1 MKTDSWSSKVTLE
14 QVRLAFLK
22 LQEDRSLS
30 QHKKKAER
38 VCSGMGQ
45 QGEVVSLPLVLLY
58 DWWYYFSYKSLSCL
72 SSESVISLDL

>member
-1 MKTDSWSSKVTLE
+1 MKNTDSWSSKVTLE

-38 VCSGMGQ
+38 ACSGMGQ
-45 QGEVVSLPLVLLY
+45 QGEIVSLPLVLL
-58 DWWYYFSYKSLSCL
+58 
-72 SSESVISLDL
+72 